1 MIKNIVTVI
10 VTFNSIKW
18 IEKVIVSLKK
28 VALITDI
35 VIIDNGS
42 KDGTIN
48 FIENNHPS
56 IILIKHKENIG
67 FGKANNNIGIDIALK
82 NKSDLFFC

>member
-1 MIKNIVTVI
+1 MIKKNIVTVI
-10 VTFNSIKW
+10 VTFNSKKW

-28 VALITDI
+28 SSLTTDI

-67 FGKANNNIGIDIALK
+67 FGKANNIGIDIALK
-82 NKSDLFFC
+82 NKSDIFFC